1 LSFSSL
7 NDCGITDVA
16 CLAQHLA
23 KTKAL
28 HFLKELD
35 LKKNKIGNSKKQLS
49 KALKDSNCNLNLD
62 SEQRLFRSGWFYIV
76 KSTGLD
82 QTPSDEGPQK

>member
-1 LSFSSL
+1 MQFILNSELKRKSLPLSFSSL
-7 NDCGITDVA
+7 NDCGITDVT
-16 CLAQHLA
+16 CLAQTLA

-49 KALKDSNCNLNLD
+49 KVLEDSDCNL
-62 SEQRLFRSGWFYIV
+62 R
-76 KSTGLD
+76 
-82 QTPSDEGPQK
+82 